1 MRVEWDNE
9 SLLSPQRATAGLL
22 LPVQNSYVGNRSG
35 SQIGQINDP
44 CRRQRSSKVGR
55 GKD

>member
-1 MRVEWDNE
+1 MDA
-9 SLLSPQRATAGLL
+9 SSSPQRATAGLL